1 MEYASMDKQMNT
13 PREWRT
19 LADRDLLVADHLAAT
34 MVPVPAEIIAFH
46 CQQAVEKYL
55 KGSLVFLGAEP
66 PYIHD
71 LDKLCSL
78 AEKRLSSFS
87 TISSLCVAINYF
99 SVQPRYDL
107 GISLSETDMR
117 LVHQQTKEIRDF
129 LQREI
134 PELFQE
140 DVDNGDMAFQT

>member
-1 MEYASMDKQMNT
+1 MGNQTNT
-13 PREWRT
+13 SREWRL

-34 MVPVPAEIIAFH
+34 MVPVPTEIIAYH

-55 KGSLVFLGAEP
+55 KGALVILGVEP

-78 AEKRLSSFS
+78 AEKCRPSFS
-87 TISSLCVAINYF
+87 AISSLCVAINYF
-99 SVQPRYDL
+99 AVQPRYDP

-117 LVHQQTKEIRDF
+117 LVQHQTKRIREF
-129 LQREI
+129 LQTEI
-134 PELFQE
+134 PELFWEKAE
-140 DVDNGDMAFQT
+140 DDG